1 MDLLNSDM
9 ALTAVVFFSG
19 LVAGFINVVAG
30 GGSLLTLP
38 VLLFLGL
45 PAATANATNRVGIL
59 MQNVVATSTFH
70 RQGLLEAGL
79 GLRLM
84 LAAAPGAALGALVAV
99 DVDDRLFRWMLGA
112 VMLLVLVSIIRRR
125 RSPGS
130 ESSPAG
136 LAVERRPL
144 ALYASFFFVGFHSG
158 FIQAGVGFVIIAAL
172 SSFGGL
178 GLIRSN
184 GIKVMTIM
192 MIQVIALSIFAT
204 LGSVHWVW
212 GLTLAAGTMIGG
224 WAGVRWQVK
233 KGEVWVY
240 RILVAAVIIFAVK
253 LFWS

>member
-1 MDLLNSDM
+1 M
-9 ALTAVVFFSG
+9 
-19 LVAGFINVVAG
+19 
-30 GGSLLTLP
+30 
-38 VLLFLGL
+38 
-45 PAATANATNRVGIL
+45 
-59 MQNVVATSTFH
+59 
-70 RQGLLEAGL
+70 
-79 GLRLM
+79 
-84 LAAAPGAALGALVAV
+84 
-99 DVDDRLFRWMLGA
+99 
-112 VMLLVLVSIIRRR
+112 
-125 RSPGS
+125 
-130 ESSPAG
+130 
-136 LAVERRPL
+136 
-144 ALYASFFFVGFHSG
+144 
-158 FIQAGVGFVIIAAL
+158 GFVIIAAL

-253 LFWS
+253 LFCS